1 MMEREIT
8 LKNEWSELDRL
19 NGWLDTLARGL
30 GLSDHEN
37 YMLHLAMEEIV
48 TNVMKYAYGP
58 GVKKDIDVHSRA
70 SDSLLEVT
78 VIDQGRPF
86 NPLTA
91 EEPVFPSKIED
102 MKVGGLGIHIVKTMI
117 KDLRYERR
125 EGCNVLTM
133 CITRN
138 QNKDRKRK
146 EREP

>member
-1 MMEREIT
+1 MMKQEIT

-19 NGWLDTLARGL
+19 NGWLDKLACGL

-37 YMLHLAMEEIV
+37 YMLHLALEEIV

-58 GVKKDIDVHSRA
+58 GVQKDINVHSQV
-70 SDSLLEVT
+70 SDNLLEVT
-78 VIDQGRPF
+78 VMDHGRPF

-91 EEPVFPSKIED
+91 DEPVFPSKIED
-102 MKVGGLGIHIVKTMI
+102 MKVGGLGIHIVKTMV

-125 EGCNVLTM
+125 EGRNVLTM

>member
-1 MMEREIT
+1 MMKQEIT
-8 LKNEWSELDRL
+8 LQNEWAELDRL
-19 NGWLDTLARGL
+19 NGWLDKLAHGL

-37 YMLHLAMEEIV
+37 YMLHLALEEIV

-58 GVKKDIDVHSRA
+58 GVEKDIDVCSRV
-70 SDSLLEVT
+70 SDNLLEVT

-91 EEPVFPSKIED
+91 EEPVFPNKIED

-125 EGCNVLTM
+125 EGRNVLTM
-133 CITRN
+133 CIKRN